1 MCTAIVSVGPV
12 LLLAGVRDEFT
23 GRAWQPP
30 ARHWPQYPGLTGGL
44 DLVAGG
50 TWLAVAADARRVAC
64 VLNGRGPLAPAAS
77 RRSRGVLP
85 LQAAAEG
92 KLAQA
97 ELADFD
103 PFHLLIAEPGR
114 AGLVSW
120 DGTRLTG
127 QDLAPGL
134 HMIVNSGLDS
144 DVLRPGKPGDTNGGP
159 GREHELARLDYFLPR
174 LRSARRPDPLTAPGP
189 DPLTTRRPDPLTAP
203 GPDPLTTRR
212 PDPLTAPGPDP
223 LTVEQAWGDWLP
235 LMNGDGLADD
245 DPRALIVR
253 HDFGDGRVWGTTS
266 ISLVALAAG
275 GVRYDFTAR
284 PGDPSGW
291 HPVKAVT
298 DRLGR

>member
-12 LLLAGVRDEFT
+12 LLLAGIRDEFT

-50 TWLAVAADARRVAC
+50 TWLAVAAEARRVAC
-64 VLNGRGPLAPAAS
+64 VLNGRGTPAPEAS

-103 PFHLLIAEPGR
+103 PFHLLTAEPGR
-114 AGLVSW
+114 AGLASW
-120 DGTRLTG
+120 DGERLTE

-134 HMIVNSGLDS
+134 HVIVNSGLGS
-144 DVLRPGKPGDTNGGP
+144 DLLTPGNAPAEGA
-159 GREHELARLDYFLPR
+159 GREHELARLAYFLPR
-174 LRSARRPDPLTAPGP
+174 LRSARRPDPRSGL
-189 DPLTTRRPDPLTAP
+189 PLA
-203 GPDPLTTRR
+203 
-212 PDPLTAPGPDP
+212 
-223 LTVEQAWGDWLP
+223 QAWGDWLA
-235 LMNGDGLADD
+235 LMNGDGLVPV

-266 ISLVALAAG
+266 ISLVELAADE
-275 GVRYDFTAR
+275 VRYDFTGR

-291 HPVKAVT
+291 HPVP
-298 DRLGR
+298 LG